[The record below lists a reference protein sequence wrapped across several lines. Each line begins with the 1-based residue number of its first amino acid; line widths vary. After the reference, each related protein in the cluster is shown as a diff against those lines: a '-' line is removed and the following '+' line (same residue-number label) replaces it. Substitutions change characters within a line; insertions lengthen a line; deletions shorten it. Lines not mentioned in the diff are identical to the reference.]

1 MITHDLLKRTP
12 VRLAGAFTLLFALTV
27 VALVAVLYLTL
38 GAELESHIKKRI
50 EETSDTL
57 LAIDAEH
64 GFDALAVVVADE
76 AKSVRDFDSIFLLRR
91 EDGSFQAGNVQNV
104 KVFAGWA
111 ILDRAWL
118 PMVAG
123 KGDPDDRFYAIW
135 KPVSNGYLLV
145 GQSDREIREVQ
156 RILLHALGWGLLT
169 TVLLAIGSATLL
181 ARRAQVKIDA
191 LATTLSKISRGEI
204 AHRVPLTGSGDDLDD
219 VAAQINA
226 TLAHLQKLIENVNQA
241 SSDIAHDL
249 KKPIGRLRRRL
260 EEALSAKGGVQEFR
274 SRVEESLEELDSIV
288 ETFEALLR
296 ITQLEAGA
304 RKARFCDVEL
314 GTILAEVADIYE
326 PVVEEAGDRLECSMP
341 ANLKGT
347 IWGDRELL
355 TQLFANLI
363 ENSIRHSPKG
373 IRIGVGL
380 HNQFDRYV
388 AVVWDTG
395 PGIPEDERNNVFRR
409 LYRLERA
416 RSTPGSGLGLS
427 LVAAIAELHGASV
440 ELHDN
445 KPGLRIS
452 VSFPKETAPRT
463 GPAIA
468 KKSAA
473 RL

>member
-1 MITHDLLKRTP
+1 
-12 VRLAGAFTLLFALTV
+12 
-27 VALVAVLYLTL
+27 
-38 GAELESHIKKRI
+38 
-50 EETSDTL
+50 
-57 LAIDAEH
+57 
-64 GFDALAVVVADE
+64 
-76 AKSVRDFDSIFLLRR
+76 
-91 EDGSFQAGNVQNV
+91 
-104 KVFAGWA
+104 
-111 ILDRAWL
+111 
-118 PMVAG
+118 
-123 KGDPDDRFYAIW
+123 
-135 KPVSNGYLLV
+135 
-145 GQSDREIREVQ
+145 
-156 RILLHALGWGLLT
+156 
-169 TVLLAIGSATLL
+169 
-181 ARRAQVKIDA
+181 
-191 LATTLSKISRGEI
+191 
-204 AHRVPLTGSGDDLDD
+204 
-219 VAAQINA
+219 
-226 TLAHLQKLIENVNQA
+226 
-241 SSDIAHDL
+241 
-249 KKPIGRLRRRL
+249 
-260 EEALSAKGGVQEFR
+260 
-274 SRVEESLEELDSIV
+274 
-288 ETFEALLR
+288 
-296 ITQLEAGA
+296 
-304 RKARFCDVEL
+304 
-314 GTILAEVADIYE
+314 
-326 PVVEEAGDRLECSMP
+326 MP
-341 ANLKGT
+341 ASLKGS

-463 GPAIA
+463 GPAGA

>member
-1 MITHDLLKRTP
+1 
-12 VRLAGAFTLLFALTV
+12 
-27 VALVAVLYLTL
+27 
-38 GAELESHIKKRI
+38 
-50 EETSDTL
+50 
-57 LAIDAEH
+57 
-64 GFDALAVVVADE
+64 
-76 AKSVRDFDSIFLLRR
+76 
-91 EDGSFQAGNVQNV
+91 
-104 KVFAGWA
+104 
-111 ILDRAWL
+111 
-118 PMVAG
+118 
-123 KGDPDDRFYAIW
+123 
-135 KPVSNGYLLV
+135 
-145 GQSDREIREVQ
+145 
-156 RILLHALGWGLLT
+156 
-169 TVLLAIGSATLL
+169 
-181 ARRAQVKIDA
+181 
-191 LATTLSKISRGEI
+191 
-204 AHRVPLTGSGDDLDD
+204 
-219 VAAQINA
+219 
-226 TLAHLQKLIENVNQA
+226 
-241 SSDIAHDL
+241 
-249 KKPIGRLRRRL
+249 
-260 EEALSAKGGVQEFR
+260 
-274 SRVEESLEELDSIV
+274 
-288 ETFEALLR
+288 
-296 ITQLEAGA
+296 
-304 RKARFCDVEL
+304 
-314 GTILAEVADIYE
+314 VADIYE

-341 ANLKGT
+341 ASLKGS

-463 GPAIA
+463 GPAGA